1 MNPTFLSLA
10 EILEIHH
17 DQIERYGGTVGLRD
31 LGLLQSAL
39 AMPAAAFG
47 GQYLHG
53 DLHDMAAAYLFHIV
67 QNRPFLDGNKRTGAV
82 AAIVFLFLN
91 GFELTAEETEFERL
105 VWDVARGSAGTNR
118 LWLIS
123 YGKTLILIADR
134 QGQETTDD
142 MRDRDVPS

>member
-1 MNPTFLSLA
+1 MYPTFLSLA

-17 DQIERYGGTVGLRD
+17 DQIERYGGTGGLRD

-53 DLHDMAAAYLFHIV
+53 DLYEMAAAYLFHIV
-67 QNRPFLDGNKRTGAV
+67 QNHPFLDGNKRTGAV

-91 GFELTAEETEFERL
+91 GIELTAEEAEFERL
-105 VWDVARGSAGTNR
+105 VWDVARGSASKSAVADFLRENSHSDSGSANR
-118 LWLIS
+118 RVRKRGDGGS
-123 YGKTLILIADR
+123 AVR
-134 QGQETTDD
+134 
-142 MRDRDVPS
+142 